1 MAKRAKP
8 QRNVA
13 TPINKHLSET
23 QLKKLLRYVKNK
35 ADLARQRGTTRAIID
50 ELIILLLIN
59 TGLRAGELCTLNI
72 RDLPVE
78 HGENAIW
85 VRDAKGNVTREI
97 GISSKTAMYLE
108 RFVKLYTKG
117 TKPAQPLLTGER
129 GKRFI
134 YMSLYSKVRRIGENA
149 GIGRLHPQ
157 MLRRTFLVRLY
168 DVEHDLRFVQ
178 NQAGHA
184 SPKTTAIY
192 AKTDNEGKRELG
204 KTDGAGFSSVNSAD
218 GRDNQLKTLRY
229 PDQKSEISGQ
239 EGDFEKSKFII
250 KCESCGALIPPAT
263 GTKIDSGQSLCDN
276 CLEELRES

>member
-1 MAKRAKP
+1 MAKRAKA

-13 TPINKHLSET
+13 TPADKHLSET

-85 VRDAKGNVTREI
+85 VRDAKANVTREI
-97 GISSKTAMYLE
+97 EITSKTAMYLE
-108 RFVKLYTKG
+108 RFVKLYRKG
-117 TKPAQPLLTGER
+117 AKPAQPLLTGER
-129 GKRFI
+129 GRRFI
-134 YMSLYSKVRRIGENA
+134 YMSLYSKVKRIGENA
-149 GIGRLHPQ
+149 GIGRLHSQ
-157 MLRRTFLVRLY
+157 MLRHTFLVRLY
-168 DVEHDLRFVQ
+168 NVERDLRFVQ

-192 AKTDNEGKRELG
+192 AKTDNEYKRKLRI
-204 KTDGAGFSSVNSAD
+204 TDI
-218 GRDNQLKTLRY
+218 
-229 PDQKSEISGQ
+229 EC
-239 EGDFEKSKFII
+239 EG
-250 KCESCGALIPPAT
+250 CGALIPPAT

-276 CLEELRES
+276 CLEELRKSYSEKTPPEKMPQDEEEADQAPQEDSSQADQEDEEDTLEDSEE